1 MNVSELLT
9 HLSRIF
15 FVVLAV
21 RTLIDFLVYRD
32 RIRRDIALVF
42 LCLTSGILIGLFR
55 AITGWA
61 LPWLSQVST
70 VALLAQPYLLLQL
83 VSYFRP
89 VPRLVMRGA
98 LAAMIVSWA
107 LVLVVGSPLPAWAVL
122 AVIAYFV
129 MIDGYAIMAFI
140 RGAFASVGVVRQ
152 RLRFAAAGSIFLV
165 AALVVAG
172 IRSALPDLA
181 ANATSAIQF
190 MAMLS
195 ALTYYVGFAPPRWL
209 RQAWQ
214 LTELR
219 DYLQQIQRSGD
230 GSSTDILRQ
239 LYQAVTRAMGTHRV
253 AVALW
258 DQASEQLAL
267 QASDGIPSLPDL
279 NLEGVIRRVW
289 REQEAQVVS
298 RSSSLDNADRHM
310 MKALAAEPLLVVPI
324 TTGPRALGVL
334 VVFLEHGSLFVEDD
348 LRLLAV
354 FTQQTAIVLANAA
367 MLEELH
373 RQTEALEEKV
383 QQRTAA
389 LQRSNDELRR
399 FAYVASHD
407 LREPLRTVSNYLQLI
422 EMRYADLLDDEGHEF
437 FAFAVGGAKRMRD
450 LIDALL
456 AYSRVETQVHEF
468 VPVDCQEVV
477 DEVCQQLQVA
487 IDEAG
492 ATIIHEGLPQIK
504 ADKQLILQLF
514 QNLISNA
521 LKYRGDREP
530 EIHIDATRHKK
541 EWRFCVRD
549 NGIGIEAQYLE
560 RIFVIFQR
568 LHHQTEYPGTGIG
581 LAICKKTVELHGGR
595 MWVESQVGEGSTF
608 YFTIPA

>member
-1 MNVSELLT
+1 
-9 HLSRIF
+9 
-15 FVVLAV
+15 
-21 RTLIDFLVYRD
+21 
-32 RIRRDIALVF
+32 
-42 LCLTSGILIGLFR
+42 
-55 AITGWA
+55 
-61 LPWLSQVST
+61 
-70 VALLAQPYLLLQL
+70 
-83 VSYFRP
+83 
-89 VPRLVMRGA
+89 
-98 LAAMIVSWA
+98 
-107 LVLVVGSPLPAWAVL
+107 
-122 AVIAYFV
+122 
-129 MIDGYAIMAFI
+129 
-140 RGAFASVGVVRQ
+140 
-152 RLRFAAAGSIFLV
+152 
-165 AALVVAG
+165 
-172 IRSALPDLA
+172 
-181 ANATSAIQF
+181 
-190 MAMLS
+190 
-195 ALTYYVGFAPPRWL
+195 
-209 RQAWQ
+209 
-214 LTELR
+214 
-219 DYLQQIQRSGD
+219 
-230 GSSTDILRQ
+230 
-239 LYQAVTRAMGTHRV
+239 
-253 AVALW
+253 
-258 DQASEQLAL
+258 
-267 QASDGIPSLPDL
+267 
-279 NLEGVIRRVW
+279 
-289 REQEAQVVS
+289 
-298 RSSSLDNADRHM
+298 
-310 MKALAAEPLLVVPI
+310 
-324 TTGPRALGVL
+324 
-334 VVFLEHGSLFVEDD
+334 
-348 LRLLAV
+348 
-354 FTQQTAIVLANAA
+354 

-530 EIHIDATRHKK
+530 EIHIDATRHQK